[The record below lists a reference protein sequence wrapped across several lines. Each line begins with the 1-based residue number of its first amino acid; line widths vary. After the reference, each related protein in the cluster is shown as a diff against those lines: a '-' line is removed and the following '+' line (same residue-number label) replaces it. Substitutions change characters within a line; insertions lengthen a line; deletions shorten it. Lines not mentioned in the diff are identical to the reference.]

1 MSTSTESRV
10 VDKKRSGRYLTFRLA
25 EESYGIS
32 VLKVREIIQMQ
43 PITRV
48 PKMPDYIK
56 GVINLRGKVIPV
68 ADMRLKFAFPTAEVN
83 ERTCIIVV
91 ALSLERGGDTLTG
104 LIVDAVE
111 EVLQIEDAQIEDTPS
126 FADASISTDYIFGMA
141 KVKDQVKM
149 LLDIDR
155 AISAQAVAKLTK

>member
-1 MSTSTESRV
+1 MSRA
-10 VDKKRSGRYLTFRLA
+10 GRYLTFRLG

-48 PKMPDYIK
+48 PRMPDYMK

-68 ADMRLKFAFPTAEVN
+68 ADMRLKFNFPSAEVN

-91 ALSLERGGDTLTG
+91 ALNLPGGRETLTG

-111 EVLQIEDAQIEDTPS
+111 EVAQMEDAQIEDAPS
-126 FADASISTDYIFGMA
+126 FSDSSISTEYISGMA
-141 KVKDQVKM
+141 KVKDSVKM
-149 LLDIDR
+149 LLDIDKVV
-155 AISAQAVAKLTK
+155 SAQSVAAAAASGAE